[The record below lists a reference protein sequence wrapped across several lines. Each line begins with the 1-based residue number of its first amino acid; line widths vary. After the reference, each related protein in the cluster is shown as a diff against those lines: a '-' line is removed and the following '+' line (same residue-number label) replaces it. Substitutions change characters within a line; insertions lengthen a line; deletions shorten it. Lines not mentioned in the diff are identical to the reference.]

1 VSPSPALTTLYT
13 GVCETRVLSI
23 MVMISRRGSVELRSA
38 KEGCEKGTVLYGQ
51 GQESRLRS

>member
-1 VSPSPALTTLYT
+1 M
-13 GVCETRVLSI
+13 LSI